1 MNVLGVDFGTKNIGL
16 AWVETGIGVV
26 LPYGVIKNE
35 KNKALAGLSALIK
48 EEGIEK
54 IVFGLPVNLDG
65 SENANTKKVRI
76 FAGRLK
82 EKTGMEVFFESEIFS
97 SRQADRT
104 AGGASR
110 DEKAA
115 MIILEDYLKK
125 K

>member
-1 MNVLGVDFGTKNIGL
+1 MNILGVDFGTKNIGL

-48 EEGIEK
+48 KEGIKK